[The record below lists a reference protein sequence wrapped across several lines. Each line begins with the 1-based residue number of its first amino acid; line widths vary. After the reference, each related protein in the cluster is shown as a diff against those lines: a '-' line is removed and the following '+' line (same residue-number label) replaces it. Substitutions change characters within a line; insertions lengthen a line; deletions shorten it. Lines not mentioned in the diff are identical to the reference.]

1 VAVFALSTGT
11 ALAASPTAMWHL
23 DEKSGSIAS
32 DATGHGYNGA
42 IKNVKLGVPG
52 KSGTAFEFNGTSSR
66 ILVNDAQDCV
76 PVTATSSRR

>member
-1 VAVFALSTGT
+1 MKRRRIAGGLASAAAVFTLSTGT

-52 KSGTAFEFNGTSSR
+52 KS
-66 ILVNDAQDCV
+66 
-76 PVTATSSRR
+76 